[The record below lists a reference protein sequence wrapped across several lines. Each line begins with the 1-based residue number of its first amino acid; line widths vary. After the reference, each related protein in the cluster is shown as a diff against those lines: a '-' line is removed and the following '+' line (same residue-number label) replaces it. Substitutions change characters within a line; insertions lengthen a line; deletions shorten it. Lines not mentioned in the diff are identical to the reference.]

1 MSLLKQFITEMGAG
15 GGAAGAT
22 SAGAVAGFR
31 GSLFGGGVVQSRY
44 RTKAKN
50 KNRNKKRTMAGYH
63 YVNEAE
69 GEPTFAVSRSNKIDP
84 ADVLSKLDAAEK
96 KAKNAKDTVTFGL
109 EDEDGGLVKVYVKA
123 EQAEEFEK
131 ALAALLSSMDD
142 NEDNE
147 NTPTE
152 IAEVLFQLKDKFE
165 IVDVEWPTIEGDEEE
180 EQEVGG
186 DEEGGDAE
194 MTADTGE
201 EGDLDAAATDL
212 EGEGGDMG
220 ADEEDAKSALQ
231 QVIDM
236 MKADAEAKKAEAD
249 AKTAEYKAKEAE
261 YASQAAAAKVKQ
273 EEDILDMESYYKD
286 KQDED
291 KEAKQLAKLAKYKH
305 DLAKDESGVEDFG
318 SAEEEERSVSV
329 NDLASLIMKNLS
341 K

>member
-1 MSLLKQFITEMGAG
+1 MSLLKQFITEM
-15 GGAAGAT
+15 GAAGAT

-31 GSLFGGGVVQSRY
+31 GSLFGGGAMQSRY
-44 RTKAKN
+44 RTQAKN

-69 GEPTFAVSRSNKIDP
+69 GEPTFATSKVTKLDP
-84 ADVLSKLDAAEK
+84 ADVLSKLSAAEK

-109 EDEDGGLVKVYVKA
+109 EDEEGGLVKVYVKA
-123 EQAEEFEK
+123 DQAEEFEK

-142 NEDNE
+142 NDDDE

-180 EQEVGG
+180 EQEVGS
-186 DEEGGDAE
+186 EEGDDAE
-194 MTADTGE
+194 MTADTGG
-201 EGDLDAAATDL
+201 EGDLDAAASDL
-212 EGEGGDMG
+212 EGDGDGG
-220 ADEEDAKSALQ
+220 ASEEDAKSALQ

-236 MKADAEAKKAEAD
+236 MKADAEAKKAEAE

-261 YASQAAAAKVKQ
+261 FASQAAAEKVKQ
-273 EEDILDMESYYKD
+273 EEEILDMESYYKD
-286 KQDED
+286 KQDEE

-305 DLAKDESGVEDFG
+305 DLAKDETSPEDVG
-318 SAEEEERSVSV
+318 SAEEEEKTVSV